1 MIIKSISDIREI
13 TEELIELREGPYR
26 NHVTKP
32 NIMWKK
38 CLEMMS
44 FIYDLSDESL
54 QKIRLHTGFGFFIG
68 SNWSTCYYEKQEIE
82 LGIKK
87 LSESRYIEDYNK
99 LTRNISEEYL
109 CSEIDINRSLI
120 SIKYNDL
127 FINEDVLRVQST
139 ISNLSCLSDCNIN
152 KYLEVGGGYGGLCN
166 QFRKLFKPRQSIIID
181 HPEVNFWSAV
191 YTFINNPGCS
201 IEIVND
207 NSKISN
213 SDFVFIPTYFT
224 NVLEN
229 EKIDL
234 LVNENSFSEMTSDQ
248 VNYYLDTIPF
258 ELLYTNNRDK
268 QFMNNELNSLN
279 SLIVKKLKTA
289 PDLSFYEKIYNK
301 SDMHNQKYHMF
312 ASKNI
317 ELLPDFDHNNI
328 CGLTIRTEF

>member
-1 MIIKSISDIREI
+1 MAHYPKDLDDDEI
-13 TEELIELREGPYR
+13 FIFDTLENIPL
-26 NHVTKP
+26 TK
-32 NIMWKK
+32 
-38 CLEMMS
+38 
-44 FIYDLSDESL
+44 
-54 QKIRLHTGFGFFIG
+54 
-68 SNWSTCYYEKQEIE
+68 
-82 LGIKK
+82 
-87 LSESRYIEDYNK
+87 
-99 LTRNISEEYL
+99 
-109 CSEIDINRSLI
+109 
-120 SIKYNDL
+120 
-127 FINEDVLRVQST
+127 V
-139 ISNLSCLSDCNIN
+139 
-152 KYLEVGGGYGGLCN
+152 
-166 QFRKLFKPRQSIIID
+166 
-181 HPEVNFWSAV
+181 
-191 YTFINNPGCS
+191 
-201 IEIVND
+201 IEIFN
-207 NSKISN
+207 SN